1 MKHTLKV
8 TLVILAMFLIT
19 QIIGL
24 AVIKTYTTGW
34 HVQEEVNGQIVKSN
48 ITREI
53 PYGLAPPEAKPEVS
67 LVSIVIAIVVATI
80 LIILLTRVRATM
92 FIKVW
97 FAFVVLITLA
107 VTFATLIHPY
117 IALAVAAILTYI
129 KIWRRDLI
137 VHNATE
143 LLIYPGLATIFVPIL
158 NIFTTILLL
167 LLLSVYDFYAVI
179 KSKHMIEMAK
189 FQMKELK
196 IFTGFFLPYAKKED
210 LEKLRKIQELEKKR
224 LKEAKAKG
232 KKLKEI
238 PGKEKI
244 KVNVAILGG
253 GDVAFPLIFAGV
265 VLNSGYGFL
274 GGLIIALF
282 STLALFYLLLT
293 ARKGKFYPAMP
304 FISAGSLI
312 GFLIV
317 WFLVGVL

>member
-196 IFTGFFLPYAKKED
+196 IFTGFFCS
-210 LEKLRKIQELEKKR
+210 IN
-224 LKEAKAKG
+224 
-232 KKLKEI
+232 I
-238 PGKEKI
+238 
-244 KVNVAILGG
+244 
-253 GDVAFPLIFAGV
+253 
-265 VLNSGYGFL
+265 
-274 GGLIIALF
+274 
-282 STLALFYLLLT
+282 
-293 ARKGKFYPAMP
+293 
-304 FISAGSLI
+304 
-312 GFLIV
+312 
-317 WFLVGVL
+317 